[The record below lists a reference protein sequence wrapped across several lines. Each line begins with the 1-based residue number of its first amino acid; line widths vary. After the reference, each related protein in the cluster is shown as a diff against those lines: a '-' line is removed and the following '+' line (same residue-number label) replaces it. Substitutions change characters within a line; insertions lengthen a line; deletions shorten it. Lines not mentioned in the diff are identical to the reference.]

1 MFMFTTPDFLG
12 ASRKKRRNNRT
23 GTRLRLSRSHQ
34 PGLSGNKTRGTW
46 PMVLFAGA
54 AEFLQLNDGSFVVVN
69 TCANNVRRVAYPQR
83 IANFTR
89 ALFFAWFWP
98 PILDPYAGGGFCCFT
113 KFGEKFSPLRTFQF
127 GVIPADEIGPEG
139 MGRYGSFGVV
149 QDENVGVLP
158 NPEAFFLV
166 ELCKAGLTRLCQ
178 ALCCCLYLLDYL
190 LGHRLFLSLA
200 ECGKAEQKDHH
211 PEHNK
216 SFPFHV

>member
-46 PMVLFAGA
+46 PLVLFAGA

-69 TCANNVRRVAYPQR
+69 TCANNVRRVAHRQR

-98 PILDPYAGGGFCCFT
+98 PILDPHAGGSFCCFT
-113 KFGEKFSPLRTFQF
+113 EFGENSVPLVPFRWWHLPRPRAFDRMLCLPTCSFKLVCRPLALPAL
-127 GVIPADEIGPEG
+127 GVPPNVTIKPKQIMRPNSYNASQGNTTAP
-139 MGRYGSFGVV
+139 MCWSAWFVV
-149 QDENVGVLP
+149 
-158 NPEAFFLV
+158 
-166 ELCKAGLTRLCQ
+166 
-178 ALCCCLYLLDYL
+178 
-190 LGHRLFLSLA
+190 
-200 ECGKAEQKDHH
+200 
-211 PEHNK
+211 
-216 SFPFHV
+216 